1 MKNYKI
7 SFVGASYLFCHRVF
21 KDLTK
26 IEELRDATVVIH
38 DLAEEPIRIVT
49 GVCKIMNRIA
59 GTNIKVVGTTSRKEA
74 LKDADFVM
82 ICINVG
88 GAGADMEVQKV
99 CRKYGVTY
107 PAGDTIGP
115 SAIVRSMRNIE
126 ALLSIAKDMERF
138 CPDAWMINF
147 TNPMSQLTLAVNKYS
162 KIKCVG
168 LCHEIGKVEDL
179 AARMYSAE
187 PKNVSVVAAGVNH
200 FTWVLEVWA
209 NGQNKTKTFHDDFVK
224 FVDKP
229 RTGNRK
235 SRDWV
240 EQEKLS
246 ETWKISRVLFD
257 RFGLLPVGGDRHSS
271 EFFPYYFGKR
281 TGNGKLF
288 GMKEIDFPARA
299 KGRAESKARL
309 ESWIAGK
316 EDPWDMDKPSG
327 EEAHHIITSVIRN
340 SCHVN
345 PAVNILNNG
354 CMSNI
359 PDDHCVEVPAV
370 VGQYGIKPLS
380 LGKLPENIAALI
392 GRMGSIYKYTV
403 EAAVTGDKKLVM
415 KALVLD
421 PLLQEYENADKL
433 LNELIESQKKYL
445 PKFK

>member
-1 MKNYKI
+1 MTPE
-7 SFVGASYLFCHRVF
+7 FRRV
-21 KDLTK
+21 LY
-26 IEELRDATVVIH
+26 
-38 DLAEEPIRIVT
+38 
-49 GVCKIMNRIA
+49 MW
-59 GTNIKVVGTTSRKEA
+59 RKEDAPSGDEESSSIPHQLQLLFAHLQLSRSRSVSTKA
-74 LKDADFVM
+74 LTVSFGWSSSESFQQHD
-82 ICINVG
+82 
-88 GAGADMEVQKV
+88 VQ
-99 CRKYGVTY
+99 
-107 PAGDTIGP
+107 
-115 SAIVRSMRNIE
+115 E
-126 ALLSIAKDMERF
+126 L
-138 CPDAWMINF
+138 
-147 TNPMSQLTLAVNKYS
+147 
-162 KIKCVG
+162 
-168 LCHEIGKVEDL
+168 
-179 AARMYSAE
+179 
-187 PKNVSVVAAGVNH
+187 
-200 FTWVLEVWA
+200 
-209 NGQNKTKTFHDDFVK
+209 
-224 FVDKP
+224 
-229 RTGNRK
+229 
-235 SRDWV
+235 
-240 EQEKLS
+240 
-246 ETWKISRVLFD
+246 SRVLFD
-257 RFGLLPVGGDRHSS
+257 RYGLLPVGGDRHSS

-380 LGKLPENIAALI
+380 LGKLPENIVALI